1 MRLAFISD
9 IHANLVALEAVLR
22 DIDRQKPD
30 QIIFLG
36 DAATLGP
43 QPHAVLAELRRLKP
57 ISIMGNHDEFVLDRS
72 TAPELVSD
80 WYADQLTDEDLDF
93 VRTFVDLH
101 KIELDPANKII
112 CYHGSPKS
120 NTDQILPTT
129 PADRLESF
137 LFNTPAEIY
146 IGGHTHI
153 QMMKQYKGR
162 TVVNAGSVGMPFE
175 FVPFSEVSGP
185 RFLPWAEYMILHWD
199 GSNLGVELRRIPL
212 DLDALFRSY
221 SRSEMPEA
229 LYWWSLWLSD

>member
-1 MRLAFISD
+1 MRIAFISD

-22 DIDRQKPD
+22 DIDRQKPE

-43 QPHAVLAELRRLKP
+43 QPAAVMAELRRLKP
-57 ISIMGNHDEFVLDRS
+57 VSIMGNHDGFCLDRS
-72 TAPELVSD
+72 TAPELVSE
-80 WYADQLTDEDLDF
+80 WYADQLSDDDLDF
-93 VRTFVDLH
+93 IRTFADTYEIALAP
-101 KIELDPANKII
+101 DNKII
-112 CYHGSPKS
+112 AYHGSPKA

-137 LFNTPAEIY
+137 LFDTPGEVY

-162 TVVNAGSVGMPFE
+162 TVINAGSVGMPFE
-175 FVPFSEVSGP
+175 FVPFSDVSGP
-185 RFLPWAEYMILHWD
+185 RFLPWAEYTILHWD
-199 GSNLGVELRRIPL
+199 GDNLGVELRKIPL

-221 SRSEMPEA
+221 TKSTMPEA
-229 LYWWSLWLSD
+229 LYWWSLWLSE